1 MENPAVD
8 SPQIASLSVEMKQYL
23 ETKLSEDSFYYL
35 SIKDGVLRGPP
46 PTQEQVQ
53 TYVKR
58 WRTKHRDDTVKPV
71 IDFCRASFYNGQ
83 SSETRSSTDL
93 LVFCDIEEDVDN
105 TGHYSPSIGDGSD
118 NQPMR
123 VGLTSYGLLE
133 AYLSVQCDPRATTVL
148 HVDSTHNTVNTRY
161 LVFILG
167 ISDPSGRYF
176 PMVYYCSSQRRTQ
189 DTVWCLA
196 FIKRVL
202 RERFAATFSP
212 NFVMTDADDAQYN
225 ASVDQ
230 LPTSCILMCWFHV
243 SQNIKYKTQR
253 LPAITRKMIFRDFN
267 TLHFCTSMQ
276 EYRTKKDSIISCWS
290 SYYNDFPRFKKIA
303 KQLINQWIQ
312 CINPVTRHVEDSR
325 FSKWQIFHSPP
336 GYAVTNNPLE
346 QYHKTL
352 KIIANT
358 LSSHEISGLIA
369 SLTYRHA

>member
-8 SPQIASLSVEMKQYL
+8 SPRIASLSVEMKQYL
-23 ETKLSEDSFYYL
+23 ETKLSEDSTIVPYILF
-35 SIKDGVLRGPP
+35 SF
-46 PTQEQVQ
+46 

-58 WRTKHRDDTVKPV
+58 WRTKYRDDTVKPV
-71 IDFCRASFYNGQ
+71 IDFCRANFYNGQ

-105 TGHYSPSIGDGSD
+105 NGNYSPSIEDGSD
-118 NQPMR
+118 YQSLR
-123 VGLTSYGLLE
+123 VRLTSYGLLE
-133 AYLSVQCDPRATTVL
+133 AFLAVQCDPRATTML

-189 DTVWCLA
+189 DIVWCLA

-243 SQNIKYKTQR
+243 SQNRKDKTQR
-253 LPAITRKMIFRDFN
+253 LPTITRKMVSRDFN
-267 TLHFCTSMQ
+267 TFHLFTSMQ
-276 EYRTKKDSIISCWS
+276 EYGT
-290 SYYNDFPRFKKIA
+290 
-303 KQLINQWIQ
+303 
-312 CINPVTRHVEDSR
+312 
-325 FSKWQIFHSPP
+325 
-336 GYAVTNNPLE
+336 
-346 QYHKTL
+346 
-352 KIIANT
+352 
-358 LSSHEISGLIA
+358 
-369 SLTYRHA
+369 